1 MPERNTVLRAMH
13 DIGLAAWFGG
23 SMMGVTGLN
32 PAAEEQEPSQVEAA
46 RMASAGWSK
55 WTPINAA
62 AIGLHLVGAVGIAAA
77 NRHRIV
83 KQKGVLASTI
93 AKTALTGAALAA
105 TAYARKLGKKIEM
118 ASSPDQ
124 ETAAK
129 ADQYPVDVE
138 AAQKQLSV
146 VQWTVPA
153 LTGAVE
159 VLNSLHGEQ
168 QRPSQQGAGIFR
180 RLMPAVG

>member
-1 MPERNTVLRAMH
+1 MPERNTVLRAIH

-23 SMMGVTGLN
+23 SMMGVT
-32 PAAEEQEPSQVEAA
+32 
-46 RMASAGWSK
+46 
-55 WTPINAA
+55 
-62 AIGLHLVGAVGIAAA
+62 
-77 NRHRIV
+77 
-83 KQKGVLASTI
+83 
-93 AKTALTGAALAA
+93 
-105 TAYARKLGKKIEM
+105 
-118 ASSPDQ
+118 PDQ

>member
-1 MPERNTVLRAMH
+1 MH
-13 DIGLAAWFGG
+13 DLGLAAWFGG

-32 PAAEEQEPSQVEAA
+32 PAAEEQEPSEVEAA

-55 WTPINAA
+55 WTPFNAA

-77 NRHRIV
+77 NRHRIGT
-83 KQKGVLASTI
+83 QKGVLASTI
-93 AKTALTGAALAA
+93 AKSALTGAALAA
-105 TAYARKLGKKIEM
+105 TAYARMLGKKIEM
-118 ASSPDQ
+118 ASSSDQ

-129 ADQYPVDVE
+129 ADRYPVDVE

-146 VQWTVPA
+146 VQWAVPA

-168 QRPSQQGAGIFR
+168 QRPSQQGFGFLR
-180 RLMPAVG
+180 RLMPVAA